1 MSELKAIRMNPD
13 EVAKHAKRPTT
24 KKARGEKRQARIQ
37 AVFAAEVEQKR
48 GGGK

>member
-1 MSELKAIRMNPD
+1 MSLRMD
-13 EVAKHAKRPTT
+13 SEKVKQYAKRPTT

-37 AVFAAEVEQKR
+37 AVFDAEVEQKR